1 MILIGPYVNN
11 PDRLRGNIVGMK
23 KNELVVVHTFASQSE
38 AEIAKTA
45 LESAGIVVMI
55 QADTI
60 GGMRPHVGWSTGGF
74 QLLVREDDAV
84 EAKKIL
90 DGPEKQSA

>member
-1 MILIGPYVNN
+1 MEN
-11 PDRLRGNIVGMK
+11 K
-23 KNELVVVHTFASQSE
+23 LVAVRTFASQIE
-38 AEIAKTA
+38 ADIAKTA

-55 QADTI
+55 TADTI

-74 QLLVREDDAV
+74 QLLVREEDVV

-90 DGPEKQSA
+90 EGPEQQSA

>member
-1 MILIGPYVNN
+1 ME
-11 PDRLRGNIVGMK
+11 
-23 KNELVVVHTFASQSE
+23 NELVVVRAFATQSE

-45 LESAGIVVMI
+45 LESAGIAVMI

-74 QLLVREDDAV
+74 QLLVREDDAA

-90 DGPEKQSA
+90 EGPQEQSA